1 MAGFYPA
8 KAGPFRPITR
18 PSIAPIITVQKG
30 AEKESIFLNLVKR
43 SIILYGKRSI
53 TYIEGPGGE
62 RRPVEMELKP
72 HNISIEY
79 PRLDVI
85 DPFGLDYKLRVFRA
99 ERFRS

>member
-1 MAGFYPA
+1 MREA
-8 KAGPFRPITR
+8 
-18 PSIAPIITVQKG
+18 QKE
-30 AEKESIFLNLVKR
+30 AEKKSVFLNLVKR

-62 RRPVEMELKP
+62 RRRVEMELKP
-72 HNISIEY
+72 HSISIEY